1 MSKFLLRGLNG
12 LVSLAVGLCLAVCGA
27 YAAYALWDNQQIYS
41 AAEDVQRGHAGIE
54 AQGFRG
60 G

>member
-41 AAEDVQRGHAGIE
+41 AAEDVSSFKNCE
-54 AQGFRG
+54 
-60 G
+60 